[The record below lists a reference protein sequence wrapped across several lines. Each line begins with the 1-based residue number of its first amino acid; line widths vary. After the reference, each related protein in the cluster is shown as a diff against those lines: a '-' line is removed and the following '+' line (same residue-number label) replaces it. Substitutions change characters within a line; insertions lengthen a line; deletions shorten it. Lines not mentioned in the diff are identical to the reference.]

1 MAALQHSSTGWLK
14 GQLIVPG
21 EPDYENA
28 RAAWNARVDRRPAVI
43 ARVAD
48 TDDVVRALAFAR
60 SSGLPVSVRGGSY
73 NVAGTSVVD
82 GGLVID
88 FSDMNRIRVDAPSR
102 RAWVQPG
109 VRTGELLRAVE
120 SPSGGCRR
128 SELPDSPSV
137 AASDR

>member
-1 MAALQHSSTGWLK
+1 MAALQHSSTSWLK

-82 GGLVID
+82 GGLVIED
-88 FSDMNRIRVDAPSR
+88 EFSTINPTDGSRSLTLTYRVYNRGRKTWEIAGVNADSPVACALRSR
-102 RAWVQPG
+102 R
-109 VRTGELLRAVE
+109 
-120 SPSGGCRR
+120 R
-128 SELPDSPSV
+128 SK
-137 AASDR
+137 